1 MVKRIITFCLLL
13 LLSCTTVLAEPES
26 RWKWYYSSD
35 RVGMYFDTQTLH
47 YDASKRAADVWTKNL
62 NVNGEKIREVHK
74 FLFLEEGAAANVQY
88 VYYRNG
94 YPSVHNVKKVYI
106 QQVAPDSP
114 NEALANGI
122 ANYLNVK
129 PMYPGGENRWKW
141 IGATDTY
148 SLYLATDCGKYYPEK
163 DWYAVWIKRVY
174 LNGYAYKDRYY
185 CRFSKNQ
192 IATRYGRARNPIPES
207 DDEKIYNAAKELQA
221 MGKSI

>member
-1 MVKRIITFCLLL
+1 MVKRFIAFCLLL
-13 LLSCTTVLAEPES
+13 LLSCTVVQAEPES

-129 PMYPGGENRWKW
+129 PMYPGGET
-141 IGATDTY
+141 G
-148 SLYLATDCGKYYPEK
+148 G
-163 DWYAVWIKRVY
+163 
-174 LNGYAYKDRYY
+174 NGSGQRIHTACIWQLTVGNIILK
-185 CRFSKNQ
+185 KTGMQ
-192 IATRYGRARNPIPES
+192 YGSRECI
-207 DDEKIYNAAKELQA
+207 
-221 MGKSI
+221 